1 MQEWTLFQTKSFIL
15 LSDCSIFPYQP
26 HPGVCQVSLVG
37 CYFGWHLSPRIAVTS
52 LTGLWAF
59 HLSEPFLTTCYSL
72 IKHLNGRLWS
82 YPSPFSG
89 TVGCRL
95 MLKITSVI
103 AHTLH
108 ALYARHCTSASQA
121 LIYSTLMPVLFFIFL
136 FYLNSKIN
144 K

>member
-15 LSDCSIFPYQP
+15 LTVPFFLTG
-26 HPGVCQVSLVG
+26 HTGVGQVLLVG
-37 CYFGWHLSPRIAVTS
+37 CYFGCHLSPRMAVTS
-52 LTGLWAF
+52 LTGLLAF
-59 HLSEPFLTTCYSL
+59 HLSDPFLSTCYSL

-95 MLKITSVI
+95 MLRITSVR

-108 ALYARHCTSASQA
+108 ALYARHCSSASQA
-121 LIYSTLMPVLFFIFL
+121 VIYSTLMPLCQSCFLYFYFI
-136 FYLNSKIN
+136 
-144 K
+144 